1 MWAPKRVVFIRGPRL
16 FEAQCLLEEI
26 WYCKSEIELS
36 GQQKVMEGI
45 VVEGPLADGFTNEKT
60 VVKETVKKLEAD

>member
-1 MWAPKRVVFIRGPRL
+1 MWAPKRVVLIRGPGL
-16 FEAQCLLEEI
+16 FETQCLLEEI

-45 VVEGPLADGFTNEKT
+45 LVEGPLAGRSTNEKT
-60 VVKETVKKLEAD
+60 VVKETVKKTGS

>member
-1 MWAPKRVVFIRGPRL
+1 MWAPKRVVFIRGQRL
-16 FEAQCLLEEI
+16 FEAQCLFEEI

>member
-1 MWAPKRVVFIRGPRL
+1 MWAPKRVALIRGPCL

-45 VVEGPLADGFTNEKT
+45 VVECPLADRSTNEKT
-60 VVKETVKKLEAD
+60 VVEEMVKKTGS